1 MATNKRISTNKNNAA
16 QYLNDIKWRCIGP
29 PRGGRVIAVAGDPI
43 DDQVFYFGACAG
55 GVWKTYD
62 GGIYW
67 ENISDGFFT
76 SASIGALAVSESN
89 PNTIYVGTGESCI
102 RGNLAHGDGVYKSTD
117 FGKTWTNIGLKETKH
132 IARIRIHPNNPDIV
146 YVAAFGH
153 AFGSNKERGVYKSID
168 GGVEWKQV
176 LFKSETSGA
185 IDLTM
190 DPSNPD
196 IMYAAIWEAIRK
208 PWNFSSGG
216 KDSGIYKTVDGGE
229 TWEEITN
236 NQGLPN
242 GIKGRI
248 GVTISPAQPKRIWA
262 LIEAEE
268 GGLYRSD
275 DSGETWELV
284 SANRALLQRPWYYS
298 HVFADP
304 NNADTV
310 WVLNFK
316 AWKSTDGGTNFT
328 HISTPHGDNHEL
340 WIDPKNSNRMI
351 EGNDGGACVSFN
363 GGDSWSNIYNQM
375 TSQFYHLTTD
385 NQFPY
390 RVYATQQDNS
400 AISVPSR
407 SMKGAISW
415 NECYPVGS
423 SESGYI
429 AVRPD
434 NPNIVYSGAI
444 GSSPGGGDSLLRYD
458 HSTDQVKIVSVWPEI
473 GWGEGPKEHKYRFQW
488 TYPIIIS
495 PHDPNT
501 LYVAA
506 NIVFKSTNSGDSWE
520 KISRDLTK
528 GDTSKMDASGG
539 PLTLDTTYVE
549 HYGTI
554 FSFTESPHQP
564 GVYWAGSDDGLL
576 HTSTDFGKNWIDITP
591 EILPEWS
598 RIDVI
603 EISPHDPKT
612 VYLSTTKYKFDDE
625 TPYLY
630 KTNDHGKSWVKITDG
645 LPSNEF
651 TRVIREDVKVPGLLF
666 AGTENGIYFSANS
679 GKSWKSLQTNL
690 PHVPITDMIVKEEE
704 IVVSTNGRSFWILD
718 NLNLIRQIAKFVP
731 TKSNHLFTPSNT
743 YRITPPMGSDG
754 STGMDL
760 GSGKIYNLGIGN
772 TGTFYEIENK
782 DGTKHRKMLD
792 SGENP
797 ISGVVINYLLNS
809 TSNQE
814 VEINILDSK
823 KDLIVSFNSK
833 NPDESN
839 DQDKK
844 LFPTKGMNQF
854 VWDMRYPGPTA
865 LEQNKDAKNNTAG
878 PLAPPGCYHVE
889 LITGKQNIIEKFEL
903 LQDPRICT
911 TQKDFEQ
918 QFRLLVDIGAGITKT
933 HATVNSIRELRN
945 HINHWKPIIT
955 NSGNHKQ
962 VLNQVNLASEKL
974 TEIEANLIQI
984 GISRP
989 GTDRWLDRWNIP
1001 GKISDKLTELISV
1014 VSSADSKPTKQAM
1027 EVFRELSITLE
1038 KQLSDFKIVQ
1048 KNNIEPLN
1056 RLIRELNIDPIPLS
1070 Q

>member
-1 MATNKRISTNKNNAA
+1 MATKKGISTIKNNIDS
-16 QYLNDIKWRCIGP
+16 YLSDAKWRCIGP

-62 GGIYW
+62 GGTYW

-76 SASIGALAVSESN
+76 SASVGAIAVSESN
-89 PNTIYVGTGESCI
+89 PNIIYVGTGESCM

-117 FGKTWTNIGLKETKH
+117 FGKTWRNIGLKETKH
-132 IARIRIHPNNPDIV
+132 IARIRIHPTNPNIV
-146 YVAAFGH
+146 YIAAFGH
-153 AFGSNKERGVYKSID
+153 AFGANKERGVYKSID
-168 GGVEWKQV
+168 GGTNWKQV
-176 LFKSETSGA
+176 LFKSKHSGA

-196 IMYAAIWEAIRK
+196 IMYASIWEAIRK

-229 TWEEITN
+229 TWTEITDN
-236 NQGLPN
+236 RGLPS

-248 GVTISPAQPKRIWA
+248 GITISPAQPNRVWA
-262 LIEAEE
+262 LIEAEQ

-275 DSGETWELV
+275 DSGETWSIV

-304 NNADTV
+304 NNEDTV

-316 AWKSTDGGTNFT
+316 TWKSTDGGANFN
-328 HISTPHGDNHEL
+328 HVSTPHGDNHEL

-415 NECYPVGS
+415 NECYSVGS

-473 GWGEGPKEHKYRFQW
+473 GWGEGPKDHKYRFQW

-495 PHDPNT
+495 PHDPDT

-506 NIVFKSTNSGDSWE
+506 IFLFKSTDSGDSWE
-520 KISRDLTK
+520 KISPDLTK
-528 GDTSKMDASGG
+528 GDTSKMDPSGG

-554 FSFTESPHQP
+554 FSFTESPHQA
-564 GVYWAGSDDGLL
+564 GVYWAGSDDGKL
-576 HTSTDFGKNWIDITP
+576 HYSNNSGKEWTEITP
-591 EILPEWS
+591 DILPDWS

-603 EISPHDPKT
+603 EISPHDPQT

-630 KTNDHGKSWVKITDG
+630 KTTDNGKSWVKITDG

-651 TRVIREDVKVPGLLF
+651 TRVIREDLKIPGLLF
-666 AGTENGIYFSANS
+666 AGTENGIYFSTNS
-679 GKSWKSLQTNL
+679 GKSWNSLQNNL
-690 PHVPITDMIVKEEE
+690 PHVPITDMVIKEEE

-718 NLNLIRQIAKFVP
+718 NLNLIRQISKFAP
-731 TKSNHLFTPSNT
+731 SKSNHLFTPANT

-760 GSGKIYNLGIGN
+760 GEGKIYNLGIGT
-772 TGTFYEIENK
+772 TGTFYETENK
-782 DGTKHRKMLD
+782 DGSKHRKMLD

-797 ISGVVINYLLNS
+797 ITGVVINYLLNS
-809 TSNQE
+809 ASNE
-814 VEINILDSK
+814 KLKINILDSNK
-823 KDLIVSFNSK
+823 NLIVSFDSNST
-833 NPDESN
+833 DESN
-839 DQDKK
+839 NQK
-844 LFPTKGMNQF
+844 LVVKKGMNQF
-854 VWDMRYPGPTA
+854 VWNMRYPGPTS
-865 LEQNKDAKNNTAG
+865 LEENKDAKDNTAG
-878 PLAPPGCYHVE
+878 PLAPPGLYHVE
-889 LITGKQNIIEKFEL
+889 LAIGNQNFIEKFEL
-903 LQDPRICT
+903 LKDPRIST
-911 TQKDFEQ
+911 TQKDFDQ
-918 QFRLLVDIGAGITKT
+918 QFNLLLDICSEITKT
-933 HATVNSIRELRN
+933 HSSVNSIRELKN
-945 HINHWKPIIT
+945 QINHWKNIVN
-955 NSGNHKQ
+955 NSGNHKK
-962 VLNQVNLASEKL
+962 VLTEIDLASNTL
-974 TEIEANLIQI
+974 TEIEANLVQI

-989 GTDRWLDRWNIP
+989 GTDRWLDRWNVP
-1001 GKISDKLTELISV
+1001 GKISDKLTELIAV
-1014 VSSADSKPTKQAM
+1014 VASSDSKPTKQAI
-1027 EVFRELSITLE
+1027 EVFNELSTNLE
-1038 KQLSDFKIVQ
+1038 KQLDDFDNVK
-1048 KNNIEPLN
+1048 KTNIAPLN
-1056 RLIRELNIDPIPLS
+1056 RSLRELNIDPIPIS